1 MIQMSV
7 VDSAGGQHVLHQ
19 WLLADPRPA
28 LESQIPLAGNDAVDE
43 AFDAGDRKMGG
54 GGGGGQF

>member
-1 MIQMSV
+1 MSV